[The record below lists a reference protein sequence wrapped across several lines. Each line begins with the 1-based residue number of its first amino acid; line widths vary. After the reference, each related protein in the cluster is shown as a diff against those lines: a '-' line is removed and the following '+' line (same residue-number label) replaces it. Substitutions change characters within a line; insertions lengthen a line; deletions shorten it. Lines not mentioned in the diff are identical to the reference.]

1 MRFLFWFF
9 LIAIWSVV
17 SVTLAVGLVLG
28 RFSPEQEFQK
38 MLFALSRVQN
48 VSYDLG
54 WSTTS
59 DEEGIRAT
67 TTLYAQ
73 GSMDLSSP
81 SSFDYDARFHVVRLG
96 KKGTVSELS
105 GTWIHEGGSSY
116 LTYDPPG
123 PEVKGIEFE
132 KEGTW
137 IAFAPYQHLLWGS
150 FLPGFTLLPSSFAE
164 EEVA

>member
-9 LIAIWSVV
+9 LIAIWSIV

-38 MLFALSRVQN
+38 MLLALSRVRN

-59 DEEGIRAT
+59 NEEETRVT

-73 GSMDLSSP
+73 GFLDLSSP
-81 SSFDYDARFHVVRLG
+81 SFLSYDARFHAVRLG
-96 KKGTVSELS
+96 KTGTVSELS
-105 GTWIHEGGSSY
+105 GTWLHREGSSY
-116 LTYDPPG
+116 LSYDPPG
-123 PEVKGIEFE
+123 PEVKGVDFE
-132 KEGTW
+132 KEGIW
-137 IAFAPYQHLLWGS
+137 
-150 FLPGFTLLPSSFAE
+150 
-164 EEVA
+164 